1 MSDRPLTIFISAA
14 EASGDEHAS
23 HLIAAMR
30 RLRPDAKFIGVAGE
44 KMAAAGCEVLVDL
57 TKRASM
63 AGGAIA
69 NAGYYY
75 KMVRHIRR
83 KIAEIR
89 PDLHIPVDS
98 PALNWHLADEAKKC
112 GSKVFY
118 YIAPQVWAW
127 APWRVKKLA
136 RLTDHVA
143 CILPF
148 EQPYLR
154 HRGIN
159 ATYVGHPLLDT
170 LGPRPETP
178 PDLAGAWANGTW
190 RVALLP
196 GSRPGEIHGH
206 GPALRETARMIHAR
220 WPDAKCVA
228 TARTEACADMLR
240 PMLEGADVEIAVGR
254 TREVL
259 ASSHFAL
266 TASGTVTLEVAHFG
280 VPMVIIYRAGRL
292 MYNLLGRWLLQTQ
305 HLSLVNILGGRRI
318 VPELMPW
325 HGKISQV
332 TDTVA
337 EVMEDYGSLC
347 QTRRDLL
354 ALTDSLRQVRPGS
367 ASENAAALALETAGC
382 DVSQRQLE

>member
-30 RLRPDAKFIGVAGE
+30 RLRPDARFIGVAGE
-44 KMAAAGCEVLVDL
+44 KMAAEGCEVLVDL

-75 KMVRHIRR
+75 KMVRRIRR

-98 PALNWHLADEAKKC
+98 PALNWHLAAEAKQC

-127 APWRVKKLA
+127 ARWRVKKLA
-136 RLTDHVA
+136 RLTDHVG

-148 EQPYLR
+148 EQAYLR
-154 HRGIN
+154 HRGVS

-170 LGPRPETP
+170 LGPRPEP
-178 PDLAGAWANGTW
+178 LPDLADAWANGKW

-196 GSRPGEIHGH
+196 GSRPGEIRGH
-206 GPALRETARMIHAR
+206 GPALRETARMIRSR
-220 WPDAKCVA
+220 WPDAECTV
-228 TARTEACADMLR
+228 TARTEPCAELLR
-240 PMLEGADVEIAVGR
+240 PLLAGADVELAVGR

-259 ASSHFAL
+259 ASSHFAV

-280 VPMVIIYRAGRL
+280 VPMVIFYRAGRL
-292 MYNLLGRWLLQTQ
+292 MYNLLGRWLLKTP
-305 HLSLVNILGGRRI
+305 HLSLVNILGGRRV

-325 HGKISQV
+325 HGRVRQV

-337 EVMEDYGSLC
+337 EVMEDYGWLC

-354 ALTDSLRQVRPGS
+354 ALTDSLRAARAGS
-367 ASENAAALALETAGC
+367 ASENAAALALQTAGTK
-382 DVSQRQLE
+382 